1 MANDAVGRRD
11 GQARSFEEGLG
22 AGGNARHDD
31 VAARA
36 REGHVGAEHVHA
48 QALEEGGRNSLRDE
62 HHDVVAVHPDAER
75 GEKAALRGA
84 VARIADFVGEAR
96 DGVRKLAVQERDG
109 VLARDAHQTVFGDA
123 AAGGGRREGKSACVV
138 AGVGGRAGIGVAVHR
153 AVSFVGCGSL
163 GLAFFCV
170 FGRFR
175 MNCLTARLCS
185 ARLCEK
191 WLEPSPFETK

>member
-1 MANDAVGRRD
+1 MTRPSWRTT
-11 GQARSFEEGLG
+11 RLG
-22 AGGNARHDD
+22 AGTGRPAASRKASAPAGTPVDDD

-123 AAGGGRREGKSACVV
+123 AAGAVVVRANRPASSPASAVV
-138 AGVGGRAGIGVAVHR
+138 QA
-153 AVSFVGCGSL
+153 
-163 GLAFFCV
+163 LALQFIVLF
-170 FGRFR
+170 
-175 MNCLTARLCS
+175 
-185 ARLCEK
+185 
-191 WLEPSPFETK
+191 PS

>member
-1 MANDAVGRRD
+1 MANDAAGRRD

-75 GEKAALRGA
+75 GEKAALGGA
-84 VARIADFVGEAR
+84 VARERRTFPKR
-96 DGVRKLAVQERDG
+96 LQTVRELAVQEG
-109 VLARDAHQTVFGDA
+109 KSVLARHGGDA
-123 AAGGGRREGKSACVV
+123 ETRKAHEGGVIGLRHKKKS
-138 AGVGGRAGIGVAVHR
+138 
-153 AVSFVGCGSL
+153 FE
-163 GLAFFCV
+163 
-170 FGRFR
+170 
-175 MNCLTARLCS
+175 
-185 ARLCEK
+185 EK
-191 WLEPSPFETK
+191 VLQR